1 MPQNYASYPA
11 QFFAL
16 FTTLFI
22 NDVAS
27 QCGKKMKRAR
37 VNFFTVFMLLGAL
50 TARYQ
55 AVAHAVFNS
64 VLKMLASFIN
74 HYLAYASSHGIGG
87 GGGGGHGGS
96 PIGNVRDHDIFQVY
110 FLPNTITTLSFH
122 LI

>member
-1 MPQNYASYPA
+1 MPQNYASYPT

-37 VNFFTVFMLLGAL
+37 VNFFTVFMLLGTL
-50 TARYQ
+50 TASHQ

-64 VLKMLASFIN
+64 VIKTQTSFLN
-74 HYLAYASSHGIGG
+74 HYLAYASSRGIGG
-87 GGGGGHGGS
+87 GGGHGTVF
-96 PIGNVRDHDIFQVY
+96 I
-110 FLPNTITTLSFH
+110 
-122 LI
+122 